1 MSVGSWKSGR
11 IFQRSILGVIREID
25 ILQTDVIN
33 TPEAL
38 EAALELRVRVFVDE
52 QRVPP
57 RRKSIIMMP
66 FRRSV
71 SALSTF

>member
-1 MSVGSWKSGR
+1 MK
-11 IFQRSILGVIREID
+11 ID

-57 RRKSIIMMP
+57 EEEVDDYDALP
-66 FRRSV
+66 RSV